1 MSKQIH
7 NLMNKVKN
15 KKQFLPCCPEFMPQI
30 SGIAWPVFVVMVKIS
45 WQRPP
50 LISVVRAGAFVV
62 NCSKSSLISQTAK
75 TNWGWI
81 LVNLTF

>member
-1 MSKQIH
+1 MKRV
-7 NLMNKVKN
+7 NKFTIKRIKLRIIE
-15 KKQFLPCCPEFMPQI
+15 KKSLPCCPEFIPQI
-30 SGIAWPVFVVMVKIS
+30 SGIAWPVFVVIVKIS

-75 TNWGWI
+75 KI
-81 LVNLTF
+81 LG